1 MGVNQSINQSI
12 NESEAAKAFKL
23 LRVHLL
29 EERHPDHWLPQPGR
43 PGHPHLRLNCGR
55 GDTNGK
61 YGCYLLIK
69 CLAGYFQALV
79 DVMVKYMDKSV
90 QKDLSDLKASDP
102 IEYQAFN
109 EGLVFMP
116 GFMDWTSSG

>member
-29 EERHPDHWLPQPGR
+29 EERHPDHWLPKPGR

-69 CLAGYFQALV
+69 CLAGYLQALV
-79 DVMVKYMDKSV
+79 DEVVKYMDE
-90 QKDLSDLKASDP
+90 SDP
-102 IEYQAFN
+102 GWRDGVDPKVVTE
-109 EGLVFMP
+109 EV
-116 GFMDWTSSG
+116 SSGWK